1 MPRAASFI
9 SRRGE
14 TVTLRTLALDTA
26 ARDAT
31 TQWPSASYT
40 ETTIKAIVEP
50 VSTRR
55 IDIGGAPETET
66 RATIHTASAI
76 HMGDQI
82 IYNLVTYVITAEPT
96 PHRKRGATSFF
107 TAPMERGPS

>member
-9 SRRGE
+9 ARLGE
-14 TVTLRTLALDTA
+14 TVTLRTLSLDTA

-31 TQWPSASYT
+31 TKWPAASYT

-50 VSTRR
+50 VSSRR
-55 IDIGGAPETET
+55 IDIGGTRETET
-66 RATIHTASAI
+66 RATIHTSSAI

-82 IYNLVTYVITAEPT
+82 SYNSVTYTITAEPT
-96 PHRKRGATSFF
+96 PHRKRGATSYY
-107 TAPMERGPS
+107 TAPMEREP

>member
-14 TVTLRTLALDTA
+14 DVTLRTLSLDTA
-26 ARDAT
+26 DRDAT
-31 TQWPSASYT
+31 TKWPSVSFT
-40 ETTIKAIVEP
+40 ESVIKAIVEP
-50 VSTRR
+50 LSSRR
-55 IDIGGAPETET
+55 IEVGGVTETET

-82 IYNLVTYVITAEPT
+82 VYNLVTYVITAEPT
-96 PHRKRGATSFF
+96 PHRKRGATSYY
-107 TAPMERGPS
+107 TAPMERLP

>member
-14 TVTLRTLALDTA
+14 DVTLRSLSLDTA

-31 TQWPSASYT
+31 TQWAEASYT

-55 IDIGGAPETET
+55 IDIGGVTETET

-82 IYNLVTYVITAEPT
+82 IYNLVTYIIIAEPT
-96 PHRKRGATSFF
+96 PHRKRGATSYY
-107 TAPMERGPS
+107 TASMERLP